1 MLGVDERG
9 ITLTFTNKTQ
19 ENNENNENN
28 ENCSLVT
35 PIYFLLR
42 RSESEYKRY
51 ENTNIIIIIIELYFE
66 VTQESY

>member
-19 ENNENNENN
+19 ENNENNEN
-28 ENCSLVT
+28 CSLVT
-35 PIYFLLR
+35 PIYFVLR

-66 VTQESY
+66 VA